1 MARVYKSARGKM
13 IDMDKVKLSQETTVA
28 VGNMRVNARGD
39 ALASGNRIAA
49 GRNQIMD
56 QMYAVNSGPT
66 AKVFTPPPSPGYSPN
81 DPEVHASRMAAA
93 DVSKAQAI
101 HDLANGLL
109 DQTVPAEPVVDGTKP
124 AARGSLAGSVA
135 KTVTVKQG
143 PAENPK
149 AVKKSEGPKR
159 I

>member
-56 QMYAVNSGPT
+56 QMYAVDSGPT
-66 AKVFTPPPSPGYSPN
+66 TKVYTPPPSPGYSPN
-81 DPEVHASRMAAA
+81 DPEVHANRMAA

-101 HDLANGLL
+101 HDLANSLL
-109 DQTVPAEPVVDGTKP
+109 NQDIPAEPVVDGTKP
-124 AARGSLAGSVA
+124 ATRGSLASSIA
-135 KTVTVKQG
+135 KPVTVKQG
-143 PAENPK
+143 PAETPK
-149 AVKKSEGPKR
+149 AIKKSEGPKR